1 MAEKVKA
8 TVKKTVAA
16 KEVKPVEA
24 KVEAKAVEA
33 PKAVAAPKAAVAPK
47 SEPAKKEAAPKKEV
61 APKKAATPKKA
72 AAPKKAPAKKA
83 TETKAAA
90 PKKTA
95 VKSNVVIEVADRKYS
110 SADIEKIAKDVWVY
124 DLGKKAAELKSM
136 ELYVKA
142 EEANVYYVFNGD
154 IQGVFGI

>member
-24 KVEAKAVEA
+24 KAVEA
-33 PKAVAAPKAAVAPK
+33 PKAVAAPKA
-47 SEPAKKEAAPKKEV
+47 EPAKKAEA
-61 APKKAATPKKA
+61 PKKA

-95 VKSNVVIEVADRKYS
+95 VKTNVVIEVADRKYS

>member
-33 PKAVAAPKAAVAPK
+33 PKAAAAPKA
-47 SEPAKKEAAPKKEV
+47 EPAKKAEAPKKV
-61 APKKAATPKKA
+61 

-154 IQGVFGI
+154 IQGVFGF

>member
-33 PKAVAAPKAAVAPK
+33 PKAVAAPKA
-47 SEPAKKEAAPKKEV
+47 EPAKKAEAPKKV
-61 APKKAATPKKA
+61 

-95 VKSNVVIEVADRKYS
+95 VKTNVVIEVADRKYS

-124 DLGKKAAELKSM
+124 DLGKKSSELKSM

>member
-33 PKAVAAPKAAVAPK
+33 PKAAAAPKA
-47 SEPAKKEAAPKKEV
+47 EPAKKAEA
-61 APKKAATPKKA
+61 PKKA

-124 DLGKKAAELKSM
+124 DLGKKAAELNSM

>member
-33 PKAVAAPKAAVAPK
+33 PKAVAAPKA
-47 SEPAKKEAAPKKEV
+47 EPAKKAEA
-61 APKKAATPKKA
+61 PKKA

-95 VKSNVVIEVADRKYS
+95 VKTNVVIEVADRKYS

-124 DLGKKAAELKSM
+124 DLGKKSSELKSM

>member
-24 KVEAKAVEA
+24 KVEAKSVEA
-33 PKAVAAPKAAVAPK
+33 PKAVAAPKA
-47 SEPAKKEAAPKKEV
+47 EPAKKAEA
-61 APKKAATPKKA
+61 PKKA

-95 VKSNVVIEVADRKYS
+95 VKTNVVIEVADRKYS

>member
-33 PKAVAAPKAAVAPK
+33 PKAVAAPKA
-47 SEPAKKEAAPKKEV
+47 EPAKKAEA
-61 APKKAATPKKA
+61 PKKA

-95 VKSNVVIEVADRKYS
+95 VKTNVVIEVADRKYS

-124 DLGKKAAELKSM
+124 DLGKKSSELKSM

-154 IQGVFGI
+154 IQGVCGI

>member
-33 PKAVAAPKAAVAPK
+33 PKAVAAPKA
-47 SEPAKKEAAPKKEV
+47 EPAKKAEA
-61 APKKAATPKKA
+61 PKKA

-95 VKSNVVIEVADRKYS
+95 VKTNVVIEVADRKYS

>member
-33 PKAVAAPKAAVAPK
+33 PKAAAAPKA
-47 SEPAKKEAAPKKEV
+47 EPAKKAEA
-61 APKKAATPKKA
+61 PKKA

-90 PKKTA
+90 PKQTA
-95 VKSNVVIEVADRKYS
+95 VKSNVIIEVADRKYS

>member
-33 PKAVAAPKAAVAPK
+33 PKAVAAPKA
-47 SEPAKKEAAPKKEV
+47 EPAKKAEA
-61 APKKAATPKKA
+61 PKKA

-95 VKSNVVIEVADRKYS
+95 VKTNVVIEVADRKYS

-124 DLGKKAAELKSM
+124 DLGKKAADLKSVD
-136 ELYVKA
+136 LYVKP
-142 EEANVYYVFNGD
+142 EENKVYYVMNGD
-154 IQGVFGI
+154 VTGDFDI

>member
-16 KEVKPVEA
+16 KEVKPVET
-24 KVEAKAVEA
+24 KVEAKVETKAAEA

-47 SEPAKKEAAPKKEV
+47 SEPAKKEA
-61 APKKAATPKKA
+61 TPKKT

-95 VKSNVVIEVADRKYS
+95 VKTNVVIEVADRKYS

-124 DLGKKAAELKSM
+124 DLGKKSSELKSM

>member
-1 MAEKVKA
+1 MAEKVNA
-8 TVKKTVAA
+8 TVNMTLAA
-16 KEVKPVEA
+16 KEVKPVQA

-33 PKAVAAPKAAVAPK
+33 PKAAAAPKA
-47 SEPAKKEAAPKKEV
+47 EPAKKAEAPKKV
-61 APKKAATPKKA
+61 

-110 SADIEKIAKDVWVY
+110 SADAEKIAKDVWVY

>member
-33 PKAVAAPKAAVAPK
+33 PKA
-47 SEPAKKEAAPKKEV
+47 EPAKKAEAPKK
-61 APKKAATPKKA
+61 T

-95 VKSNVVIEVADRKYS
+95 VKTNVVIEVADRKYS

>member
-33 PKAVAAPKAAVAPK
+33 PKAAAAPKAAVAPK

-61 APKKAATPKKA
+61 APKKT

>member
-33 PKAVAAPKAAVAPK
+33 PKAVAAPKA
-47 SEPAKKEAAPKKEV
+47 EPAKKAEA
-61 APKKAATPKKA
+61 PKKA

-83 TETKAAA
+83 TETKVAA

-95 VKSNVVIEVADRKYS
+95 VKTNVVIEVADRKYS

>member
-33 PKAVAAPKAAVAPK
+33 PKAAAAPKA
-47 SEPAKKEAAPKKEV
+47 EPAKKAEA
-61 APKKAATPKKA
+61 PKKA

-83 TETKAAA
+83 TETNAAA

>member
-33 PKAVAAPKAAVAPK
+33 PKAAAAPKA
-47 SEPAKKEAAPKKEV
+47 EPAKKAEA
-61 APKKAATPKKA
+61 PKKA

-124 DLGKKAAELKSM
+124 ALGKKAAELKSM

>member
-33 PKAVAAPKAAVAPK
+33 PKAVAAPKA
-47 SEPAKKEAAPKKEV
+47 EPAKKVEA
-61 APKKAATPKKA
+61 PKKA

-95 VKSNVVIEVADRKYS
+95 VKTNVVIEVADRKYS

>member
-33 PKAVAAPKAAVAPK
+33 KAVEALKAAAAPKA
-47 SEPAKKEAAPKKEV
+47 EPAKKAEAPKKV
-61 APKKAATPKKA
+61 

-95 VKSNVVIEVADRKYS
+95 VKTNVVIEVADRKYS

>member
-33 PKAVAAPKAAVAPK
+33 PKAATAPKA
-47 SEPAKKEAAPKKEV
+47 EPAKKAEA
-61 APKKAATPKKA
+61 PKKA

>member
-33 PKAVAAPKAAVAPK
+33 PKAAAAPKA
-47 SEPAKKEAAPKKEV
+47 EPAKKAEAPK
-61 APKKAATPKKA
+61 
-72 AAPKKAPAKKA
+72 
-83 TETKAAA
+83 KAAA

-95 VKSNVVIEVADRKYS
+95 VKTNVVIEVADRKYS

>member
-33 PKAVAAPKAAVAPK
+33 PKAAAAPKA
-47 SEPAKKEAAPKKEV
+47 E
-61 APKKAATPKKA
+61 
-72 AAPKKAPAKKA
+72 PAKKA

>member
-33 PKAVAAPKAAVAPK
+33 PKAVAAPKA
-47 SEPAKKEAAPKKEV
+47 EPAKKAEA
-61 APKKAATPKKA
+61 PKKA

-95 VKSNVVIEVADRKYS
+95 VKTNVVIEVADRKYS
-110 SADIEKIAKDVWVY
+110 SADIEKIAKDGWVY

>member
-33 PKAVAAPKAAVAPK
+33 PKAAAAPKA
-47 SEPAKKEAAPKKEV
+47 EPS
-61 APKKAATPKKA
+61 KKAEAPKKA

>member
-33 PKAVAAPKAAVAPK
+33 PKAAAAPKA
-47 SEPAKKEAAPKKEV
+47 EPAKKAEAPKKV
-61 APKKAATPKKA
+61 

-95 VKSNVVIEVADRKYS
+95 VKSSVVIEVADRKYS

>member
-33 PKAVAAPKAAVAPK
+33 PKAAAAPKA
-47 SEPAKKEAAPKKEV
+47 EPAKKAEAPKKV
-61 APKKAATPKKA
+61 

-95 VKSNVVIEVADRKYS
+95 VKTNVVIEVADRKYS

>member
-33 PKAVAAPKAAVAPK
+33 PKAVAAPKA
-47 SEPAKKEAAPKKEV
+47 EPAKKAEA
-61 APKKAATPKKA
+61 PKKA

>member
-16 KEVKPVEA
+16 KEVKPVET
-24 KVEAKAVEA
+24 KVETKAAEA
-33 PKAVAAPKAAVAPK
+33 PKAVAAP
-47 SEPAKKEAAPKKEV
+47 
-61 APKKAATPKKA
+61 KA

-95 VKSNVVIEVADRKYS
+95 VKTNVVIEVADRKYS

-124 DLGKKAAELKSM
+124 DLGKKSSELKSM

>member
-33 PKAVAAPKAAVAPK
+33 PKAAAAPKA
-47 SEPAKKEAAPKKEV
+47 EPAKKAEAPKKV
-61 APKKAATPKKA
+61 

-110 SADIEKIAKDVWVY
+110 SADIEKITKDVWVY

>member
-33 PKAVAAPKAAVAPK
+33 PKA
-47 SEPAKKEAAPKKEV
+47 EPAKKAEAPKKV
-61 APKKAATPKKA
+61 

>member
-33 PKAVAAPKAAVAPK
+33 PKAAAAPKA
-47 SEPAKKEAAPKKEV
+47 EPAKKAEAPKKV
-61 APKKAATPKKA
+61 AAT
-72 AAPKKAPAKKA
+72 KKAPAKKA

-95 VKSNVVIEVADRKYS
+95 VKTNVVIEVADRKYS

-124 DLGKKAAELKSM
+124 DLGKKSSELKSM

>member
-33 PKAVAAPKAAVAPK
+33 PKAAAAPKA
-47 SEPAKKEAAPKKEV
+47 EPAKKAEA
-61 APKKAATPKKA
+61 PKKA

-95 VKSNVVIEVADRKYS
+95 VKTNVVIEVADRKYS

-124 DLGKKAAELKSM
+124 DLGKKSSELKSM

>member
-33 PKAVAAPKAAVAPK
+33 PKAAAAPKA
-47 SEPAKKEAAPKKEV
+47 EPAKKAEAPKKV
-61 APKKAATPKKA
+61 

-124 DLGKKAAELKSM
+124 DLGKKSSELKSM

>member
-33 PKAVAAPKAAVAPK
+33 PKAAAAPKA
-47 SEPAKKEAAPKKEV
+47 EPAKKAEAPKKV
-61 APKKAATPKKA
+61 

>member
-33 PKAVAAPKAAVAPK
+33 PKAVAAPKA
-47 SEPAKKEAAPKKEV
+47 EPAKKAEA
-61 APKKAATPKKA
+61 PKKA

-95 VKSNVVIEVADRKYS
+95 VKTNVVIEVADRKYS

-124 DLGKKAAELKSM
+124 DLGKKAAELKNM

>member
-33 PKAVAAPKAAVAPK
+33 PKAAAAPKA
-47 SEPAKKEAAPKKEV
+47 EPAKKAEAPKKV
-61 APKKAATPKKA
+61 

-124 DLGKKAAELKSM
+124 DLGKKSSELKSM

-142 EEANVYYVFNGD
+142 EEANVYYVFNVD
-154 IQGVFGI
+154 IQGVFGILF

>member
-33 PKAVAAPKAAVAPK
+33 PKAAAAPKA
-47 SEPAKKEAAPKKEV
+47 EPAKKAEAPKKV
-61 APKKAATPKKA
+61 

-142 EEANVYYVFNGD
+142 EEANVHYVFNGD

>member
-8 TVKKTVAA
+8 TVKKTVAS

-33 PKAVAAPKAAVAPK
+33 PKAAAAPKA
-47 SEPAKKEAAPKKEV
+47 EPAKKAEAPKKV
-61 APKKAATPKKA
+61 

>member
-33 PKAVAAPKAAVAPK
+33 PKAVAAPKA
-47 SEPAKKEAAPKKEV
+47 EPAKKAEAPKKV
-61 APKKAATPKKA
+61 

-95 VKSNVVIEVADRKYS
+95 VKTNVVIEVADRKYS